1 MRLVLGIFLA
11 LSVTHCGVEAG
22 NSGPKK
28 QGSVKIYFAQEALSG
43 NESLSMQLASLDL
56 YTDSETSTASLTPS
70 VESVDLFGLTESSSV
85 VVAESSSIPVG
96 SYQNIAIRL
105 SGEKPIRYRDSS
117 GQEVSVE
124 LDDASIQSFYVE
136 QSFEVSE
143 NETTS
148 IVLSIDPYKSL
159 SRNSGAPDR
168 FVFKPRGDARPPE
181 GDVPYLGSTTIA
193 NASWVCAYA
202 YSVSIPGP
210 ISPFPRD
217 GGRLTMAF
225 GPDFGP
231 RVEDRPSFSTKD
243 DLVKDETDS
252 CDNAFTKAPVLDGK
266 YELRHL
272 LPGAYSLR
280 VFTSTGSYVDLDQDI
295 VLDPHKP

>member
-1 MRLVLGIFLA
+1 MRLILGIFLA

-28 QGSVKIYFAQEALSG
+28 QGSVKIYFAQEASSES
-43 NESLSMQLASLDL
+43 ESLSMQLASLDL

-70 VESVDLFGLTESSSV
+70 VESVDLFGLTENSSV
-85 VVAESSSIPVG
+85 VVAESSAIPVG

-105 SGEKPIRYRDSS
+105 TGEKPIRYRDSG
-117 GQEVSVE
+117 GQEISVD
-124 LDDASIQSFYVE
+124 LDDAAVQSFYVE

-143 NETTS
+143 GQTTS
-148 IVLSIDPYKSL
+148 IILSIDPYKSL
-159 SRNSGAPDR
+159 SRNSGTPDR

-181 GDVPYLGSTTIA
+181 GDVPYLGSTTITDA
-193 NASWVCAYA
+193 KWVCAYA
-202 YSVSIPGP
+202 YSVQLPGP
-210 ISPFPRD
+210 INPFPRD
-217 GGRLTMAF
+217 GARLNF

-243 DLVKDETDS
+243 DLVKDETDA
-252 CDNAFTKAPVLDGK
+252 CDNAFAKAPVLDGK

-280 VFTSTGSYVDLDQDI
+280 VFTSTGSYVDLEQDI
-295 VLDPHKP
+295 LLEPHKP